1 MGTSRRALLGAGLAG
16 AALPA
21 TLPWDMAMAQAPA
34 GKGGTLRVGMTA
46 AAVPLPNGQTDQG
59 GEGQRFM
66 AYTVFDSLVFWDLS
80 RSDAPSRLVPNLATE
95 WKADPADS
103 RRWLFTIR
111 EGVRFHDG
119 SVFDAHA
126 AQWNFEKL
134 LDSSAPHFDPRQ
146 AAQGRSRIP
155 SVAKAT
161 ALDART
167 LEIRTTEV
175 DALLPYGIAW
185 IVMSSPAQWEKVGRS
200 WDAFLASPSG
210 TGPFR
215 MVEYSQRERG
225 VMVANPDYWNPA
237 RQPKLERLV
246 LLPLPESNTRAAAL
260 RAGQVDWIEAPAPD
274 VTASLRA
281 ARFNIVTNEYPHN
294 WVWHL
299 DFTSPGSIW
308 RDLRVRRAA
317 NLAVDRDGIAGMMDG
332 QMLPGVGLLTPGS
345 PWFGNPSFKIRHDPA
360 EARKL
365 LAEAGIGPRSPAR
378 TKVMIPGSGSGMM
391 QPLPMNE
398 AIQENLRE
406 VGILV
411 EFEVMEWNALVNA
424 WRAGSRD
431 PLSRGV
437 HALNYSYFGQD
448 PFTALIRHV
457 DSGLVAP
464 RGTNWGHTRDAEL
477 DAVCKGLRE
486 TFEPAAQDALMARG
500 HQRIVDEAMFL
511 FVAHDLNARAMSPK
525 VQGFVQA
532 RNWFQDFG
540 TVSMA

>member
-1 MGTSRRALLGAGLAG
+1 MRTSRRALLGAGLAG
-16 AALPA
+16 AALP
-21 TLPWDMAMAQAPA
+21 WDMARAEAPA
-34 GKGGTLRVGMTA
+34 GRGGTLRIGMTA

-95 WKADPADS
+95 WTIDPADS
-103 RRWLFTIR
+103 RRWLFTLR

-119 SVFDAHA
+119 SAFDAHA

-134 LDSSAPHFDPRQ
+134 LDSAAPHFDPRQ

-175 DALLPYGIAW
+175 DALLPYGLAW

-200 WDAFLASPSG
+200 WDAFLAAPSG

-237 RQPKLERLV
+237 RKPRLERLV
-246 LLPLPESNTRAAAL
+246 LLPLPEANTRAAAL
-260 RAGQVDWIEAPAPD
+260 RSGQVDWIEAPAPD
-274 VTASLRA
+274 VTASLRGA
-281 ARFNIVTNEYPHN
+281 GFRIVTNEYPHN

-299 DFTSPGSIW
+299 DLTAPGSIW
-308 RDLRVRRAA
+308 RDVRVRRAA

-332 QMLPGVGLLTPGS
+332 QMLPGVGLLTPSS
-345 PWFGNPSFKIRHDPA
+345 PWFGNPSFRIRHDPA

-365 LAEAGIGPRSPAR
+365 LAEAGFGPRNPAR

-406 VGILV
+406 VGIAV
-411 EFEVMEWNALVNA
+411 EFEVMEWNALLNA

-437 HALNYSYFGQD
+437 HALNYSYFSQD

-457 DSGLVAP
+457 DSALVAP

-486 TFEPAAQDALMARG
+486 TFDPAAQDALMARG

-525 VQGFVQA
+525 VRGFVQA
-532 RNWFQDFG
+532 RNWFQDLG

>member
-1 MGTSRRALLGAGLAG
+1 MRTSRRALLGAGLAG
-16 AALPA
+16 AALP
-21 TLPWDMAMAQAPA
+21 WDMARAQAPA
-34 GKGGTLRVGMTA
+34 GRGGTLRIGMTA

-80 RSDAPSRLVPNLATE
+80 RADAPSRLVPNLATE
-95 WKADPADS
+95 WKVDPADS
-103 RRWLFTIR
+103 RRWLFTLR

-119 SVFDAHA
+119 SAFNAQA

-134 LDSSAPHFDPRQ
+134 LDSAAPHFDPRQ

-175 DALLPYGIAW
+175 DALLPYGLAW
-185 IVMSSPAQWEKVGRS
+185 IVMSSPAQWEKVRRS
-200 WDAFLASPSG
+200 WDAFLAAPSG

-237 RQPKLERLV
+237 RRPQLERLV
-246 LLPLPESNTRAAAL
+246 LLPLPEANTRAAAL
-260 RAGQVDWIEAPAPD
+260 RSGQVDWIEAPAPD

-281 ARFNIVTNEYPHN
+281 AGFRIVTNEYPHN

-299 DFTSPGSIW
+299 DCTAPGSIW
-308 RDLRVRRAA
+308 RDVRVRRAA

-332 QMLPGVGLLTPGS
+332 QMLPGLGLLTPSS
-345 PWFGNPSFKIRHDPA
+345 PWFGNPSFRIRHDPA

-365 LAEAGIGPRSPAR
+365 LAEAGFGPRNPAR

-406 VGILV
+406 VGIAV
-411 EFEVMEWNALVNA
+411 EFEVMEWNALLNA

-437 HALNYSYFGQD
+437 HALNYSYFSQD

-457 DSGLVAP
+457 DSALVAP

-477 DAVCKGLRE
+477 DTVCKGLRE
-486 TFEPAAQDALMARG
+486 TFDPAAQDALMARG

-525 VQGFVQA
+525 VRGFVQA

>member
-1 MGTSRRALLGAGLAG
+1 MTTSRRSLLGAGLA
-16 AALPA
+16 AA
-21 TLPWDMAMAQAPA
+21 TLPWDLAMAQGP
-34 GKGGTLRVGMTA
+34 GGTLRIGMTA
-46 AAVPLPNGQTDQG
+46 AAVPLPNGQPDQG
-59 GEGQRFM
+59 GEGQRFSG
-66 AYTVFDSLVFWDLS
+66 YTVFDSLVFWDLTS
-80 RSDAPSRLVPNLATE
+80 ADKPSRLVPNLATE
-95 WKADPADS
+95 WRVDPADNT
-103 RRWLFTIR
+103 RWLFTLR
-111 EGVRFHDG
+111 EDVRFHDG
-119 SVFDAHA
+119 SAFDARA

-134 LDSSAPHFDPRQ
+134 LDPAAPHFDPRQ

-167 LEIRTTEV
+167 LEIRTTEA
-175 DALLPYGIAW
+175 DALLPYGLAW
-185 IVMSSPAQWEKVGRS
+185 ICMSSPAQWEKVGRS
-200 WDAFLASPSG
+200 WDAFLIAPSG

-215 MVEYSQRERG
+215 MTEFVQRERG
-225 VMVANPDYWNPA
+225 VMVANREYWNPA
-237 RQPKLERLV
+237 RRAKLDRLV
-246 LLPLPESNTRAAAL
+246 LIPLPESNTRAAAL

-274 VTASLRA
+274 VTASLKA

-308 RDLRVRRAA
+308 RDLRVRKAA

-332 QMLPGVGLLTPGS
+332 QMLPGLGLLTPSS
-345 PWFGNPSFKIRHDPA
+345 PWFGNPAFKIRHDPA

-365 LAEAGIGPRSPAR
+365 LAEAGFGPRNPAR
-378 TKVMIPGSGSGMM
+378 TKVLVPGSGSGMM
-391 QPLPMNE
+391 QPMPMNE

-406 VGILV
+406 VGIQV
-411 EFEVMEWNALVNA
+411 ELEVMEWNAIINA

-431 PLSRGV
+431 PLSRGA
-437 HALNYSYFGQD
+437 HALNYSYFSQD

-457 DSGLVAP
+457 DSNLVAP
-464 RGTNWGHTRDAEL
+464 RGTNWGYLRDAEL

-486 TFEPAAQDALMARG
+486 TFDPAAQDALMARG
-500 HQRIVDEAMFL
+500 HQRIVNEAMFL

-525 VQGFVQA
+525 VRGFVQA

-540 TVSMA
+540 TVTMA

>member
-1 MGTSRRALLGAGLAG
+1 MRTTRRSLIAGGLAG
-16 AALPA
+16 AALP
-21 TLPWDMAMAQAPA
+21 WDMALAQAPA
-34 GKGGTLRVGMTA
+34 GGTLRIGMTA

-59 GEGQRFM
+59 GEGQRFV

-80 RSDAPSRLVPNLATE
+80 RADAPSRLVPNLATE

-103 RRWLFTIR
+103 KRWLFTIR
-111 EGVRFHDG
+111 EGVKFHDG
-119 SVFDAHA
+119 SPFDAHA

-134 LDSSAPHFDPRQ
+134 LDPAAPHFDPRQ

-155 SVAKAT
+155 SVVKAT

-167 LEIRTTEV
+167 LEVRTSEV

-200 WDAFLASPSG
+200 WDAFLNAPSG

-215 MVEYSQRERG
+215 MTEFVQRERG
-225 VMVANPDYWNPA
+225 VMVANKEYWNPA
-237 RQPKLERLV
+237 RRPKVERLV
-246 LLPLPESNTRAAAL
+246 LLPLPEANTRAAAL

-274 VTASLRA
+274 VTASLRG
-281 ARFNIVTNEYPHN
+281 ARFNVVTNEYPHN

-308 RDLRVRRAA
+308 RDVRVRRAA

-332 QMLPGVGLLTPGS
+332 QMLPGVGLLTPSS
-345 PWFGNPSFKIRHDPA
+345 PWFGKPSFKIRHDPA
-360 EARKL
+360 EARRL
-365 LAEAGIGPRSPAR
+365 LAEAGFGPRNPAR
-378 TKVMIPGSGSGMM
+378 TKVMIPGQGSGMM

-406 VGILV
+406 VGIAV
-411 EFEVMEWNALVNA
+411 EYEVMEWNALVNA

-437 HALNYSYFGQD
+437 HALNYSYFSQD

-457 DSGLVAP
+457 DSNLVAP
-464 RGTNWGHTRDAEL
+464 RGTNWGHTVDAEL

-486 TFEPAAQDALMARG
+486 TFDPAAQDALMARG

-511 FVAHDLNARAMSPK
+511 FVAHDLNARAMSPR
-525 VQGFVQA
+525 VRGFVQA

-540 TVSMA
+540 TVTVA

>member
-1 MGTSRRALLGAGLAG
+1 MRKSRRSLLGGALAG
-16 AALPA
+16 AALP
-21 TLPWDMAMAQAPA
+21 WDMALAQAPA
-34 GKGGTLRVGMTA
+34 GSGGTLRIGMTA

-80 RSDAPSRLVPNLATE
+80 RADAPSRLVPNLATE

-119 SVFDAHA
+119 SAFDAHA

-134 LDSSAPHFDPRQ
+134 LDPSAPHFDPRQ

-167 LEIRTTEV
+167 LEIRTTEI

-225 VMVANPDYWNPA
+225 VMVANRDYWNPA
-237 RQPKLERLV
+237 RWPKLERLV
-246 LLPLPESNTRAAAL
+246 LLPLPEANTRAAAL

-299 DFTSPGSIW
+299 DFTSPASIW

-332 QMLPGVGLLTPGS
+332 QMLPGVGLLTPNS

-365 LAEAGIGPRSPAR
+365 LAEAGFGSRNPAR

-406 VGILV
+406 VGIAV
-411 EFEVMEWNALVNA
+411 EYEVMEWNALLNA

-437 HALNYSYFGQD
+437 HALNYSYFSQD

-457 DSGLVAP
+457 DSALVAP
-464 RGTNWGHTRDAEL
+464 RGTNWGHTQDAEL

-486 TFEPAAQDALMARG
+486 TFDPVAQDALVARG

-525 VQGFVQA
+525 VRGFVQA
-532 RNWFQDFG
+532 QNWFQDFG
-540 TVSMA
+540 SVSMA